1 MSIFENERTIITKD
15 DLQKSIEFEYRNK
28 KIQIIKF
35 NLTNGG
41 FSFRKDT
48 EDFLLDEFT
57 YEFEILCDGISY
69 NVYDLEFSNRNGMP
83 NLELNDV
90 IQMITEEMENADDL
104 FVFNE
109 EEKNINEV
117 KENV

>member
-1 MSIFENERTIITKD
+1 
-15 DLQKSIEFEYRNK
+15 
-28 KIQIIKF
+28 
-35 NLTNGG
+35 
-41 FSFRKDT
+41 
-48 EDFLLDEFT
+48 
-57 YEFEILCDGISY
+57 
-69 NVYDLEFSNRNGMP
+69 MP